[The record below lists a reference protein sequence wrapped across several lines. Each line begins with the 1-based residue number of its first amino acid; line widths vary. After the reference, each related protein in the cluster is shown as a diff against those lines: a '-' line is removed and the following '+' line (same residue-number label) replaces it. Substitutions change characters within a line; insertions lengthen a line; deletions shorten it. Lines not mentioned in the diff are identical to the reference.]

1 MTITRNAAYGFWST
15 RRNVWN
21 LLLRGR
27 FRGRDMLTIFL
38 GDAELTPLMSDGST
52 PMSSSVMS

>member
-1 MTITRNAAYGFWST
+1 MESSST
-15 RRNVWN
+15 
-21 LLLRGR
+21 GR